1 MSQIHKH
8 SIPANIADSCLI
20 NPEQYKAQYHQSV
33 TDPDAF
39 FIRTDVDSGLTL
51 FQRRAL
57 EFTKDNEF
65 TTENALSKATERY
78 SLQIGDFRE
87 WFGSPGA

>member
-33 TDPDAF
+33 TD
-39 FIRTDVDSGLTL
+39 RMRSGV
-51 FQRRAL
+51 
-57 EFTKDNEF
+57 
-65 TTENALSKATERY
+65 SKAK
-78 SLQIGDFRE
+78 SLTGCGPIR
-87 WFGSPGA
+87 A

>member
-39 FIRTDVDSGLTL
+39 WGEQGKILDWMRPIR
-51 FQRRAL
+51 A
-57 EFTKDNEF
+57 
-65 TTENALSKATERY
+65 
-78 SLQIGDFRE
+78 
-87 WFGSPGA
+87 

>member
-39 FIRTDVDSGLTL
+39 LQMPRYF
-51 FQRRAL
+51 FEA
-57 EFTKDNEF
+57 
-65 TTENALSKATERY
+65 SK
-78 SLQIGDFRE
+78 
-87 WFGSPGA
+87 